1 MGAWGIRALDSDE
14 GLDVLDF
21 LKGYCTPDRTALR
34 LEDIIAAM
42 KGDGFFGDTFEE
54 IDFYYD
60 SSALALTELYLG
72 WLDTGTFLPQ
82 DGGHITEFTASG
94 ESIGFL
100 LRYLRD
106 IRNEVPDGDGERE
119 LAALWR
125 DSPHWGG
132 GGGHFDAPLPR
143 LEGEINKC

>member
-21 LKGYCTPDRTALR
+21 LKGYCTPGRTALR
-34 LEDIIAAM
+34 LEDIFAAM

-60 SSALALTELYLG
+60 SSALALAELYLG

-82 DGGHITEFTASG
+82 DGGYITEITASG
-94 ESIGFL
+94 ESIGFM

-106 IRNEVPDGDGERE
+106 IRNEVPDEDGERE
-119 LAALWR
+119 LTALWR
-125 DSPHWGG
+125 DSPDWEAWSSHL
-132 GGGHFDAPLPR
+132 DALIRR
-143 LEGEINKC
+143 LESEISNC